1 MLVLIESWLYRRPPA
16 WLVELHYRQ
25 HPSQLKLC
33 SQLPVEPRRPGL
45 LRLRRR
51 SYSHPVLLGIY
62 PCRIRGTR
70 PLSVT
75 FGTDPSGSKHC
86 TPPACLFACNCSA
99 AISCGAISRPVS
111 WAHPCCF
118 TSATAGCQ
126 YWGKQVAA
134 LADRVSST
142 DGTATQTV
150 TDWAAQINSTRRSR
164 PDRLNSPRSPC
175 RAHTLNIGA
184 VAGGAASQ

>member
-25 HPSQLKLC
+25 HPSQLELC
-33 SQLPVEPRRPGL
+33 SQLLVGPRRPGL

-99 AISCGAISRPVS
+99 AISCGA
-111 WAHPCCF
+111 
-118 TSATAGCQ
+118 
-126 YWGKQVAA
+126 
-134 LADRVSST
+134 L
-142 DGTATQTV
+142 
-150 TDWAAQINSTRRSR
+150 SR
-164 PDRLNSPRSPC
+164 PDSWAYPCCSLECYSGLPILGKGKWLLSQTATAAPTAPPGRRSPTG
-175 RAHTLNIGA
+175 RHRSTRHAAHGPTG
-184 VAGGAASQ
+184 